1 MRHFAFAVLLIVC
14 SSYGSTQA
22 QTYVGGNVF
31 SSTDDTPLPGASV
44 TNLTSGATARATPAG
59 TYVIEARDK
68 DVIVFSFTGMEP
80 DTLQVQP
87 GFLKTGYDAALRQTT
102 QTLKTVTIISSYQLD
117 SLRRREEYGPYF
129 KRGPGITGRNRP
141 ENGFGLS
148 FSPVSHFS
156 KKARE
161 RRKLRK
167 RLIRDEKEA
176 YIDYVFSPGWVSK
189 QTGLK
194 NDTLQQFMYRYRPS
208 YEMARTLDRTGML
221 LYIHKQYKDFV
232 YKPE

>member
-1 MRHFAFAVLLIVC
+1 MKRLLFATLLVVYAC
-14 SSYGSTQA
+14 SLSAQA
-22 QTYVGGNVF
+22 PTYIGGNIF

-44 TNLTSGATARATPAG
+44 TNLTNGATARATPAG

-68 DVIVFSFTGMEP
+68 DLVVFSFTGMEP
-80 DTLQVQP
+80 DTLQVQAA
-87 GFLKTGYDAALRQTT
+87 FLKTGYDAALRQTT
-102 QTLKTVTIISSYQLD
+102 QTLKTVTVISSYQLD

-129 KRGPGITGRNRP
+129 KRGAGITGRNRP

-148 FSPVSHFS
+148 LSPVSHFS

-194 NDTLQQFMYRYRPS
+194 ADSLQQFMYRYRPT
-208 YEMARTLDRTGML
+208 YEMARTLERTGML
-221 LYIHKQYKDFV
+221 LYIHKQYKDFIH
-232 YKPE
+232 KPE